1 MSLITCCP
9 SCGTMFRV
17 VPDQLRIS
25 EGWVRC
31 GHCAEVFDATAH
43 MMDEAPGEALEAPVT
58 QPAPLE
64 PFTALPSA
72 AERAAAARPTPAAG
86 RPAAQP
92 ASAVVFRR
100 SDLGELENT
109 PVAPPA
115 AAPAAPASPA
125 PAARPKRDKASAARD
140 EPEANLEDLTF
151 IRQARRQAFWGR
163 PAVQGLLIVALL
175 LLGAL
180 LALQIGLH
188 DRDRLAAAEPS
199 LRPWLQRLCEPLG
212 CRIGPPRQIE
222 SITIEGSS
230 FNRLRGDAYRLSFT
244 LRNQAPVE
252 VAVPA
257 IELTLTDTQDMPV
270 VRRVL
275 TPEELGA
282 TLPVLGAAAEWTGSV
297 SMAVTAGAGAGR
309 IAGYRLLAFYP

>member
-31 GHCAEVFDATAH
+31 GHCAEVFDATSH
-43 MMDEAPGEALEAPVT
+43 MMDAAPQEALDAPIT

-64 PFTALPSA
+64 PFTALPTA
-72 AERAAAARPTPAAG
+72 AERASAGERPEE
-86 RPAAQP
+86 QP
-92 ASAVVFRR
+92 ASSVVFRR
-100 SDLGELENT
+100 SDLGELDG
-109 PVAPPA
+109 A
-115 AAPAAPASPA
+115 ASAPAALAPAPSPA
-125 PAARPKRDKASAARD
+125 PSAKAARRSSKAASRTPSDAG
-140 EPEANLEDLTF
+140 LEDLGF
-151 IRQARRQAFWGR
+151 IRQARRQAFWAR
-163 PAVQGLLIVALL
+163 PAVRGTMVVAVL

-188 DRDRLAAAEPS
+188 DRDRLAAAEPA
-199 LRPWLQRLCEPLG
+199 LRPWLQRLCEPFG
-212 CRIGPPRQIE
+212 CRIAPPRQIE
-222 SITIEGSS
+222 SIAIEGSS
-230 FNRLRGDAYRLSFT
+230 FNKLRNDAYRLSVT
-244 LRNQAPVE
+244 LRNQAPTEVE
-252 VAVPA
+252 VPA

-275 TPEELGA
+275 TPDELGA
-282 TLPVLGAAAEWTGSV
+282 ALVLGAAAEWSGTV
-297 SMAVTAGAGAGR
+297 SMTVAANGSAGR

>member
-9 SCGTMFRV
+9 NCSTMFRV
-17 VPDQLRIS
+17 VPDQLKIS

-43 MMDEAPGEALEAPVT
+43 MMDEAPGEAVEAPIT

-72 AERAAAARPTPAAG
+72 AERAEVARSTPNGDRQAAAPA
-86 RPAAQP
+86 P
-92 ASAVVFRR
+92 AVVFRR
-100 SDLGELENT
+100 SDLGDLESAPSA
-109 PVAPPA
+109 PVPA
-115 AAPAAPASPA
+115 AAARREVPTAPEEHYSV
-125 PAARPKRDKASAARD
+125 
-140 EPEANLEDLTF
+140 LEDLTF

-163 PAVQGLLIVALL
+163 PAVQGMLIVALL

-222 SITIEGSS
+222 SIAIEGSS
-230 FNRLRGDAYRLSFT
+230 FNKLRGDAYRLSFT

-257 IELTLTDTQDMPV
+257 IELTLTDTQDLPV

-275 TPEELGA
+275 MPDELGA
-282 TLPVLGAAAEWTGSV
+282 ALPVLGAAAEWTGSV
-297 SMAVTAGAGAGR
+297 SLAVTANGGAGR